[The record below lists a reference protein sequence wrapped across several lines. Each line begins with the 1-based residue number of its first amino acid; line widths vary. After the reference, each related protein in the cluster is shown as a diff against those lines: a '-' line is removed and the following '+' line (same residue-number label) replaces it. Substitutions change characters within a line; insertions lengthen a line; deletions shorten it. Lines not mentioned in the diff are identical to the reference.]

1 MSSYVKTKFDYI
13 TLQVHNLS
21 SSPSWK
27 GKPSFQ
33 PSLPGGCSSLSYP
46 KQEGVHQEVWC
57 YFLQDKTVQMMGIYI
72 HKYIYIHLYYVY
84 KWIVYFPNKLGASCT
99 PSHRWDKTEAILV
112 CFWDSLAQGQLPL
125 TISFL
130 SFTSKNSFTQET
142 LRTQICIKA
151 TTKSLQHMMRFQ
163 QFLNAK
169 VPHWATPRAVLPP
182 APSQRSPTRRHG
194 WVPWAEEVLKPSAF

>member
-72 HKYIYIHLYYVY
+72 YIQYINIYIYIHLYYVY

-112 CFWDSLAQGQLPL
+112 CFWDSGNLRDSSTLPQVFPKNNFHTRNHEDPNMPQSNNQISTTHTCDFNNISTQRYHTEQHQELFCRPRPANGLQQGG
-125 TISFL
+125 T
-130 SFTSKNSFTQET
+130 
-142 LRTQICIKA
+142 A
-151 TTKSLQHMMRFQ
+151 
-163 QFLNAK
+163 
-169 VPHWATPRAVLPP
+169 
-182 APSQRSPTRRHG
+182 
-194 WVPWAEEVLKPSAF
+194 